1 MIQTLHHE
9 QFVASPCHLD
19 EGGEKGEEKEGRER
33 SEGGGGAKKG
43 GERSEKG
50 GKRECVRG
58 VRGGGYEDFAAGLAH
73 VTSASKEPTERACW

>member
-33 SEGGGGAKKG
+33 SEGGGGRKKG
-43 GERSEKG
+43 GRGVIKG
-50 GKRECVRG
+50 GSGSV
-58 VRGGGYEDFAAGLAH
+58 
-73 VTSASKEPTERACW
+73 